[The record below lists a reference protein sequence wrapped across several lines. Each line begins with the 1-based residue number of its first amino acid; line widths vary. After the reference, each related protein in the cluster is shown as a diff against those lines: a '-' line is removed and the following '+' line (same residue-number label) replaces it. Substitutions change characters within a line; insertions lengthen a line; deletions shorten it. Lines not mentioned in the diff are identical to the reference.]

1 MVSGKIIAGSKP
13 VSVLSTCAA
22 QGWWSHRVASP
33 GGGRGDGQEHMSSAR
48 KQHHGHITRPRISG
62 GKSFGTWEEIGEGL
76 ATAGTKLLGANSGSR
91 AHLGALGFAVL
102 AGKTRLKA
110 ELERERS
117 VAGESAGLRAAAG
130 AKTAGVARLEAQA
143 QGQALH
149 RVGGSQRRRGE
160 HSG

>member
-1 MVSGKIIAGSKP
+1 MN
-13 VSVLSTCAA
+13 ST
-22 QGWWSHRVASP
+22 
-33 GGGRGDGQEHMSSAR
+33 R
-48 KQHHGHITRPRISG
+48 KQYHGHITRPRISG
-62 GKSFGTWEEIGEGL
+62 GKTCGTWEEIGEGL
-76 ATAGTKLLGANSGSR
+76 TTAGIKLLRVNSESR

-117 VAGESAGLRAAAG
+117 ERGESAGLRAAAG

-160 HSG
+160 HSGSIRAEREGTLRAEARSAVNFRGGKRGVHLICGGNGS